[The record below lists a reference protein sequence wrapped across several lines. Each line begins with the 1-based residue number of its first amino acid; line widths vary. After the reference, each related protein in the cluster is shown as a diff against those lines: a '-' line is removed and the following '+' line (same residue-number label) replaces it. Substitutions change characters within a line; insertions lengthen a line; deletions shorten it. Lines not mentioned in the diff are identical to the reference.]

1 MFSCDRTYIYRI
13 RLHGSRVD
21 IQLTHAHNVGG
32 QISKA
37 NRCGGDEAKVEGVKE
52 CPVLRIDTNTYI
64 ISTQAQERGECECVT
79 SHSVNRRAPRAKK
92 DPSTPSTPRIV
103 MMLLWTLLAST
114 ARSSSQSSLSAES
127 LEHIHII
134 VSTMSISTIS
144 TRYEF
149 TWVSSA

>member
-13 RLHGSRVD
+13 RLHCSRVD

-37 NRCGGDEAKVEGVKE
+37 NGCGGDEAKVEGVKE
-52 CPVLRIDTNTYI
+52 CPVLRIDNSTGA
-64 ISTQAQERGECECVT
+64 TQAQERGECECVT

-114 ARSSSQSSLSAES
+114 ARSSSPSSSSAES
-127 LEHIHII
+127 LEHIH
-134 VSTMSISTIS
+134 SIHDVHLDNFY
-144 TRYEF
+144 YEF
-149 TWVSSA
+149 TLVSSA